1 MNVLAR
7 ALVLS
12 LALHAAGCAQFTYL
26 STTEAVDFELEGRI
40 AVRFRDEASSGG
52 VSWRH
57 RADGDEVLLTSPLGQ
72 GVARIVRADS
82 LVTLT
87 TADAKEHIA
96 ADAETL
102 TESVLGFRLPLAGL
116 ADWVRGRA
124 AAGPSQS
131 QLDAQGRLER
141 LEQAG
146 WVIDYLEYAGPMP
159 SRLKLSYPGLE
170 IRLAIGQWKQNAPRR
185 LQ

>member
-1 MNVLAR
+1 MIDLAR
-7 ALVLS
+7 T
-12 LALHAAGCAQFTYL
+12 LALLSVFLAAGCAQFTHL
-26 STTEAVDFELEGRI
+26 ASPEDVDFELEGRI

-72 GVARIVRADS
+72 GLARIVRAQRA
-82 LVTLT
+82 VTLT
-87 TADAKEHIA
+87 TADAREYSS
-96 ADAETL
+96 ADAESL

-124 AAGPSQS
+124 SPGPAQS
-131 QLDAQGRLER
+131 RLDAEGRLQR

-146 WVIDYLEYAGPMP
+146 WVIEYLEYAGWLP
-159 SRLKLSYPGLE
+159 SRMRLSYPGLE
-170 IRLAIGQWKQNAPRR
+170 IRLAIGEWKRPVPERMP
-185 LQ
+185 